1 MFLSELF
8 KHKRWRITCGSFFLC
23 TFFIKGPHLSTQL
36 FNPSEAKA
44 EVEDTS
50 YVFDNIIYQE
60 LAWDALIPKG
70 FTADQIWAKYEPIFA
85 QMEDDSEEADTLY
98 AQMMTEFNS
107 APANDELN
115 EALVKLPGFI
125 APLEISD
132 EFITEFLLVPY
143 LGACIHMPP
152 PPANQTVLV
161 KTAEGYGIDVKNANN
176 PVWIMGTLTVERA
189 TTELA
194 EVGYY
199 MTDAI
204 IESYSDMY

>member
-1 MFLSELF
+1 MLISKLSN
-8 KHKRWRITCGSFFLC
+8 KKRWQIICCCFFLC
-23 TFFIKGPHLSTQL
+23 TFFIKGPHLSTQF
-36 FNPSEAKA
+36 FNTAKA
-44 EVEDTS
+44 EAEVENTS
-50 YVFDNIIYQE
+50 YVFDDIIYQE

-115 EALVKLPGFI
+115 DTLVRLPGFI
-125 APLEISD
+125 APLELSN

-161 KTAEGYGIDVKNANN
+161 KTAAGYGIDVKNANN

-199 MTDAI
+199 MADALI
-204 IESYSDMY
+204 DSYSDMY

>member
-1 MFLSELF
+1 MLISKLS
-8 KHKRWRITCGSFFLC
+8 KNKRWQILCCCFFLC
-23 TFFIKGPHLSTQL
+23 TFFIKGPHLSTQF
-36 FNPSEAKA
+36 FNTAKA
-44 EVEDTS
+44 EAEAENTS
-50 YVFDNIIYQE
+50 YVFDDIIYQE
-60 LAWDALIPKG
+60 LEWDALIPTG

-115 EALVKLPGFI
+115 DTLVRLPGFI
-125 APLEISD
+125 ASLELSN

-199 MTDAI
+199 MADAL

>member
-1 MFLSELF
+1 M
-8 KHKRWRITCGSFFLC
+8 C
-23 TFFIKGPHLSTQL
+23 TFFIKGPHLSTQF
-36 FNPSEAKA
+36 FNTAKA
-44 EVEDTS
+44 EAEVENTS
-50 YVFDNIIYQE
+50 YVFDDIIYQE

-70 FTADQIWAKYEPIFA
+70 FTADQIWAKHEPIFA

-115 EALVKLPGFI
+115 DTLVRLPGFI
-125 APLEISD
+125 APLELSN

-189 TTELA
+189 TTEL
-194 EVGYY
+194 
-199 MTDAI
+199 
-204 IESYSDMY
+204 